1 MISVPQNPARAERA
15 FPPALLIVCWL
26 LVWTTTAHA
35 HDPGLSVLTLRLGA
49 TEISARLII
58 SESETAAVPARGPV
72 RLVCD
77 GRELTASPYSI
88 NITTNGQ
95 DVVWNFSWARLA
107 GRELEIYGVAL
118 ATLPRGHRQFVK
130 VVDEKD
136 APLST
141 TLLSAEQARLRVTLP
156 AAAAPVPRHSSWP
169 GWRGGFVF
177 AMSLAGLGV
186 LVWRAG
192 KREPSTF

>member
-1 MISVPQNPARAERA
+1 M
-15 FPPALLIVCWL
+15 
-26 LVWTTTAHA
+26 WTRTAQA

-49 TEISARLII
+49 SEISASLII

-77 GRELTASPYSI
+77 GRELTTPPDPM

-95 DVVWNFSWARLA
+95 DVVWNFSWARPA
-107 GRELEIYGVAL
+107 GSELEIHGVAL

-130 VVDEKD
+130 VVDENG

-141 TLLSAEQARLRVTLP
+141 ALLSAGQARLRVTLS
-156 AAAAPVPRHSSWP
+156 AAAPAPRHFSWP
-169 GWRGGFVF
+169 GWRGSFVF
-177 AMSLAGLGV
+177 AITLAGLGA
-186 LVWRAG
+186 LVWRTA
-192 KREPSTF
+192 KRREPSSS